1 MKKNLLTIF
10 SVGTFLLTFTLV
22 TFAQESQADSP
33 KASKYVISA
42 EAGGVNFVE
51 GKVAIARKIGRTG
64 LLLKGDSVKIGDR
77 VSTDET
83 SKAEVLLNP
92 GSYIRV
98 GGNSSFEFIDTSLEN
113 LKINLIR
120 GSAIFEVITS
130 DGFTF
135 SVNTPKASFNVVKSG
150 VYRIDVL
157 EDGHGKIEVWNGKA
171 QIGDDDN
178 AIVKKGKTATTG
190 GDTVAVAKFDRGERD
205 SFEDW
210 SRQRAKELAKANDRL
225 ERNSLRNTLISG
237 FNSSGWNL
245 YDSFGLWVY
254 DPFWGSF
261 CFLPFGY
268 GWSSPYGYSFGR
280 DLWYY
285 RLPQYVYYP
294 PVRVN
299 TPNNN
304 PTGTVNNPNNSGG
317 PTREVRPV
325 LNPPYQRVD
334 RDNGRGRERED
345 VDFPGSFPTRRTSPT
360 VFPSQSTPTKSTDS
374 ETTPVNSPVNRKEKP

>member
-10 SVGTFLLTFTLV
+10 SVGTFLFALSLF
-22 TFAQESQADSP
+22 TFAQESPTDSP
-33 KASKYVISA
+33 KAGKYVISA
-42 EAGGVNFVE
+42 EAGGVNYVE

-64 LLLKGDSVKIGDR
+64 LLLKGDSVKVGDR

-98 GGNSSFEFIDTSLEN
+98 GGNSSFEFVDTSLEN
-113 LKINLIR
+113 LKISLIR
-120 GSAIFEVITS
+120 GSAIFEVITT

-135 SVNTPKASFNVVKSG
+135 AVNTPKASFNVVKSG

-157 EDGHGKIEVWNGKA
+157 EDGNGRIEVWNGKA
-171 QIGDDDN
+171 QIGENED

-190 GDTVAVAKFDRGERD
+190 GENVAVARFDRGERD

-237 FNSSGWNL
+237 FDSRGWNMF
-245 YDSFGLWVY
+245 DSFGLWVY
-254 DPFWGSF
+254 DPFWGSY

-268 GWSSPYGYSFGR
+268 GWSSPYGFSFGR

-285 RLPQYVYYP
+285 RLPQYIYYQP
-294 PVRVN
+294 PVRIN

-317 PTREVRPV
+317 STREVRPV
-325 LNPPYQRVD
+325 LTPPYQRVD
-334 RDNGRGRERED
+334 QDNGRGREREE
-345 VDFPGSFPTRRTSPT
+345 VEFPGSFPTRRTSPT
-360 VFPSQSTPTKSTDS
+360 VFPPQSTPTKSTDS
-374 ETTPVNSPVNRKEKP
+374 ETTPVGGKEKP